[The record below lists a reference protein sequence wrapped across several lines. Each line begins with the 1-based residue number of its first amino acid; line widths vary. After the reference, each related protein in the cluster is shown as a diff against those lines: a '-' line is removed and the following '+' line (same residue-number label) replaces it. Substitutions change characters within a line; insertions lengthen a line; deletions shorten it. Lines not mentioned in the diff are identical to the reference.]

1 MTIVEEVSSENRYLL
16 RNAPNEQGEH
26 IFEDSLRPRQF
37 SDYIGQKKH
46 VDNLIVMAQAA
57 MARGEAMDHCL
68 LFGPPGLGK
77 TTLANI
83 IAKEMGKRLFVT
95 SGPALEKKGDLAGI
109 LTNLKKGDV
118 LFIDEIHRLNAVI
131 EENLYPAME
140 EYRFD
145 IVLGEGPHA
154 RIMPL
159 KLEPFTLVGATTKTG
174 LLTSPLRDRFGFF
187 ARLDYYSVHELTE
200 ILKRSAKILQV
211 DLIDDACAEIAQ
223 RSRGTPRIANRLL
236 KRMRDFAQVLG
247 DGHITLPI
255 TKKAL
260 KSLGVDES
268 GLDLIDNRILE
279 LLCTLNHGAPI
290 GLDTIAA
297 SLSESSSTIEDVYEP
312 YLLQQSY
319 IIRTPRGR
327 QATNKAYQHLGI
339 PLPAKAAD
347 KEPQLFSL
355 P

>member
-1 MTIVEEVSSENRYLL
+1 MTIVEELSSFT
-16 RNAPNEQGEH
+16 APNRSQSVESHGELQV
-26 IFEDSLRPRQF
+26 EETLRPQQF
-37 SDYIGQKKH
+37 KDYIGQEAH
-46 VDNLIVMAQAA
+46 VKNLKVMAQAA
-57 MARGEAMDHCL
+57 KARNEAMDHCL

-83 IAKEMGKRLFVT
+83 IAKEMGKRLFIT

-131 EENLYPAME
+131 EENIYPAME

-145 IVLGEGPHA
+145 IILGEGPHA

-174 LLTSPLRDRFGFF
+174 LLTSPLRDRFGFS
-187 ARLDYYSVHELTE
+187 ARLEYYTSEELTM
-200 ILKRSAKILQV
+200 IVARSAIILEV
-211 DLIDDACAEIAQ
+211 DIEEEATHEIAR

-247 DGHITLPI
+247 HGRVTPSITNE
-255 TKKAL
+255 AL
-260 KSLGVDES
+260 KSLGIDEE
-268 GLDLIDNRILE
+268 GLDIIDNRILH
-279 LLCTLNHGAPI
+279 LLCTLNDGSPV

-297 SLSESSSTIEDVYEP
+297 SLSESASTIEDVYEP
-312 YLLQQSY
+312 YLLQQGY
-319 IIRTPRGR
+319 MIRTPRGR
-327 QATNKAYQHLGI
+327 QATKKAFTHLA
-339 PLPAKAAD
+339 LPINVKYD
-347 KEPQLFSL
+347 NRTGLL
-355 P
+355 NL

>member
-1 MTIVEEVSSENRYLL
+1 MTIIEESHSTK
-16 RNAPNEQGEH
+16 RNAEISESVDGKSEQ
-26 IFEDSLRPRQF
+26 IFEETLRPKQF
-37 SDYIGQKKH
+37 SDYVGQKKH
-46 VDNLIVMAQAA
+46 LDNLKVMAQAA
-57 MARGEAMDHCL
+57 KARGEAMDHCL

-83 IAKEMGKRLFVT
+83 IAKEMGRRLFVT

-131 EENLYPAME
+131 EENIYPAME
-140 EYRFD
+140 EFRFD
-145 IVLGEGPHA
+145 IILGEGPHA

-174 LLTSPLRDRFGFF
+174 LLTSPLRDRFGFS
-187 ARLDYYSVHELTE
+187 ARLDYYTVDELTQ
-200 ILKRSAKILQV
+200 IVTRSAAILQV
-211 DLIDDACAEIAQ
+211 NLDTDAADEIAK

-247 DGHITLPI
+247 DGRVTLAIT
-255 TKKAL
+255 TKAL
-260 KSLGVDES
+260 KSLGVDER
-268 GLDLIDNRILE
+268 GLDVIDNRILQ
-279 LLCTLNHGAPI
+279 LLCTLNDGSPI

-312 YLLQQSY
+312 YLLQQGY

-327 QATNKAYQHLGI
+327 QATKRAYEHMGQM
-339 PLPAKAAD
+339 PPREKYD
-347 KEPQLFSL
+347 NSFNF
-355 P
+355 